1 MRFALIL
8 TFALIAAPAFAQ
20 DKDGEVTSNSASATV
35 KIAPVDPAKRAAQEL
50 DRLLGELHTEFPK
63 DADATAKKIWAMW
76 MSNPSPTAELLLKQ
90 AIKAK
95 SDGAL
100 DSSEEILNQLVGDKP
115 EFAEAYNKR
124 AALYYTQKRYD
135 EALDDL
141 DKALEIE
148 PRHFGA
154 LAGKAMVYHAQG
166 KFALATD
173 FLKEALAINPHDD
186 VAKEALKSIE
196 NKTPGI

>member
-1 MRFALIL
+1 MRFAFIL
-8 TFALIAAPAFAQ
+8 TLALIATPAFAQ
-20 DKDGEVTSNSASATV
+20 DKAGEVISNTATAIV
-35 KIAPVDPAKRAAQEL
+35 KLAPMDPAKRAALEL
-50 DRLLGELHTEFPK
+50 DKLLAELQAEFPK
-63 DADATAKKIWAMW
+63 DADATARKIWATW

-90 AIKAK
+90 AVKAK
-95 SDGAL
+95 GDGAFE
-100 DSSEEILNQLVGDKP
+100 SSEKILDALVGVQP

-124 AALYYTQKRYD
+124 AALYYIQKRYD

-166 KFALATD
+166 KFSAATD
-173 FLKEALAINPHDD
+173 FLKEALAINPHDA
-186 VAKEALKSIE
+186 VAKEALKGIE
-196 NKTPGI
+196 NMTPGI

>member
-1 MRFALIL
+1 MRRILIL
-8 TFALIAAPAFAQ
+8 SVLLFATPAFAQ
-20 DKDGEVTSNSASATV
+20 DKDSEVTSNSSSATV
-35 KIAPVDPAKRAAQEL
+35 KLAPMDPAKRTALEL
-50 DRLLGELHTEFPK
+50 DKLLGDLQAKFPR
-63 DADATAKKIWAMW
+63 DADATAKKIWSIW
-76 MSNPSPTAELLLKQ
+76 MSNPSPTAEVLLKQ
-90 AIKAK
+90 AVKAK
-95 SDGAL
+95 NDGAL
-100 DSSEEILNQLVGDKP
+100 DSSEKILNVLVGAQP

-166 KFALATD
+166 KFALAAD
-173 FLKEALAINPHDD
+173 FLKEALIINPHDV

-196 NKTPGI
+196 NQTPGI